1 MIFLKGLVRRR
12 LEAGMIRLAAK
23 ILMGRNVNRCGVVS
37 RRDNNDMWSMA
48 ERLEAIADRI
58 NSSYRDEKQ

>member
-12 LEAGMIRLAAK
+12 LEAGLILLAAK

>member
-1 MIFLKGLVRRR
+1 
-12 LEAGMIRLAAK
+12 MIRLAAK